1 MGSCSL
7 LYSSCI
13 TPFDSLSLKCYVGK
27 NKLERGIAA
36 YQKAHPSSND
46 TFETTWLPF
55 YLNPQAP
62 KTGIDKRE
70 YYRSK
75 FGDAK
80 ASMIFDRM
88 TAVGKDVGIDFSFGG
103 KTGSTRDAHRLAQL
117 GKAKGTD
124 VQKGVVEELFA
135 AYFENEKDITSHDV
149 LREAAVRAGLDEGEV
164 KAWLESDKGGP
175 EVVKEVMESQMRGVS
190 VVPNFVLQDKYEI
203 GGAQDAEAFVSC
215 FEKLKEME
223 GS

>member
-7 LYSSCI
+7 LHSSCI
-13 TPFDSLSLKCYVGK
+13 TPSDSLKCYVGK

-46 TFETTWLPF
+46 IFETTWLPF

-70 YYRSK
+70 YYESK

-80 ASMIFDRM
+80 ASMIFDRL

-117 GKAKGTD
+117 AKAKGTD
-124 VQKGVVEELFA
+124 VQKRVVEELFA

-149 LREAAVRAGLDEGEV
+149 LREAAVKAGLDEGEV

-175 EVVKEVMESQMRGVS
+175 EVDKEVMEAQMRGVS
-190 VVPNFVLQDKYEI
+190 GVPNFVLQDKYEI